1 VGRGEPFVNA
11 RPFRKVLVANRGE
24 IAVRVLTACRT
35 AGLATV
41 AVASDA
47 DVGARHARLADEL
60 VVLGPAPARES
71 YLDAGKILDA
81 ARATGADAIHPG
93 FGFLSENA
101 AFARA
106 VLGAGLVWIGP
117 PPAAIEARG
126 LKVPSRERMKAAGV
140 PVVPGSHDLSPEGLA
155 GVGFPLVVKASAGGG
170 GKGMRVVR
178 DAADLAPAIESC
190 RREAEA
196 AFGDP
201 TLYAERYL
209 ERPRHVEVQV
219 FGDVH
224 GRVVALG
231 ERECSLQRRHQKVVE
246 ESPSPVVTPELR
258 ARMSGAAVAAA
269 KAVGY
274 ANAGTVEFLLEPD
287 GSFFFLEMNTR
298 LQVEHPVTEEAWGL
312 DLVALQLEVAA
323 GEPLPSDLPTAPA
336 AWSIEAR
343 VYAEDPE
350 SAFLPQVGTVLA
362 YEEPGGPGVRVD
374 SGIEAGSEVSV
385 HYDPMLAKVVARG
398 RTREEARRRLVDALG
413 RTVILGVAT
422 NVSWLKRL
430 LATEEF
436 VRGELD
442 TSLLSRLEVPLPPE
456 PPTEVLAAAAL
467 AFSGGDARATA
478 PSARAAFPDPFVGG
492 TFRVLG

>member
-1 VGRGEPFVNA
+1 VNA

-41 AVASDA
+41 AVASEA
-47 DVGARHARLADEL
+47 DVGSRHARLGDEL

-71 YLDAGKILDA
+71 YLVAEKILDA
-81 ARATGADAIHPG
+81 ARATGADAVHPG

-106 VLGAGLVWIGP
+106 VIEAGLVWIGP
-117 PPAAIEARG
+117 PPAAIEAMA
-126 LKVPSRERMKAAGV
+126 LKVPSRERMRDAGV
-140 PVVPGSHDLSPEGLA
+140 PVVPGSHDLSPASLVAVGL
-155 GVGFPLVVKASAGGG
+155 PLVVKASAGGG

-178 DAADLAPAIESC
+178 AAEELPSAIESC

-246 ESPSPVVTPELR
+246 ESPSPVVTPALR
-258 ARMSGAAVAAA
+258 ARMSEAAVAAA
-269 KAVGY
+269 SAVGY
-274 ANAGTVEFLLEPD
+274 VNAGTVEFLLDPD
-287 GSFFFLEMNTR
+287 GSFYFLEMNTR

-312 DLVALQLEVAA
+312 DIAALQLAVAA
-323 GEPLPSDLPTAPA
+323 GEPLPADLPTAPSA
-336 AWSIEAR
+336 HAIEAR

-350 SAFLPQVGTVLA
+350 NGFLPQVGTVLV
-362 YEEPGGPGVRVD
+362 YEEPCGPGVRVD

-398 RTREEARRRLVDALG
+398 RTREEARRRLVEALG

-422 NVSWLKRL
+422 NVPWLRRL
-430 LATEEF
+430 LGTDEF
-436 VRGELD
+436 LRGELD
-442 TSLLSRLEVPLPPE
+442 TSFLARVELPP
-456 PPTEVLAAAAL
+456 PPDPPAEALAAAGRVL
-467 AFSGGDARATA
+467 SGGDGRAAPAAVRATY
-478 PSARAAFPDPFVGG
+478 PDPFAAGA
-492 TFRVLG
+492 FRVLG